1 MVDSPQVALCRA
13 AVGPTVAGIGVPLSE
28 RDMLEVG
35 LDWGMP
41 EVGPDWGMPEIGPD
55 WGMPEVGLDWG
66 MPEIDPDW
74 GMVSAAIVPAVMEEY
89 IPSYH

>member
-41 EVGPDWGMPEIGPD
+41 EFGPDWGI
-55 WGMPEVGLDWG
+55 PEVGLDWG